1 MNIYQSIFHLKPFEI
16 FMSILLPR
24 LGISKIKYL
33 SCVASWPASWRN
45 PAFTKAP
52 KSDDV
57 SPNIGF
63 TTQFE
68 PSNWNQVSSKM
79 GIRLKTG
86 IIVRLVLELDTDN
99 GYWLS
104 SVSAINDT
112 DLRDRMSPCGA
123 SSESIL
129 EMCCLF
135 WIWYISPKTGLWARK
150 SGHCFLSVSPQLE
163 LNKDLCDINYFG
175 KFFLV
180 GQ

>member
-150 SGHCFLSVSPQLE
+150 SGHCFLSVAHHVLA
-163 LNKDLCDINYFG
+163 G
-175 KFFLV
+175 TA
-180 GQ
+180 